1 MYSSSLLHK
10 RNAYEAG
17 RQRTYGTK
25 TTNPG
30 VTMLERISRREEADL
45 FIAWIAIAV
54 SFTIINITP
63 YGLMGSFN
71 AISPVTA
78 LIYFGISLLTVGIGF
93 ILHEMAHKFVA
104 IRFGY
109 WTEFVKDNTMLL
121 VAVIMAA
128 LAGFVFAAPGATVI
142 YSRDGRPL
150 TKRENG
156 IISAAGPVVNLLLC
170 VVFAA
175 LFFLAGGKA
184 GLLSGSLLAMIG
196 IAGVQI
202 NAMIA
207 AFNLLPISILDG
219 RKVFAWSIPIFFVLI
234 IAAFGTLVAAYYHLW
249 MLI

>member
-1 MYSSSLLHK
+1 MYSSPLLHK

-17 RQRTYGTK
+17 QQRTYGTK
-25 TTNPG
+25 TTSPG

-45 FIAWIAIAV
+45 FIAWMAIAV

-63 YGLMGSFN
+63 YGLMGGFN

-78 LIYFGISLLTVGIGF
+78 LIYFGIALLTVGIGF

-109 WTEFVKDNTMLL
+109 WAEFVKDNTMLL

-128 LAGFVFAAPGATVI
+128 LVGFVFAAPGATVI
-142 YSRDGRPL
+142 YSRDGRSL
-150 TKRENG
+150 TKREEG
-156 IISAAGPVVNLLLC
+156 IISASGPVVNLILC
-170 VVFAA
+170 VLFAA
-175 LFFLAGGKA
+175 LFFIAGGA
-184 GLLSGSLLAMIG
+184 AARNTSILALLG

-202 NAMIA
+202 NAMLA

-219 RKVFAWSIPIFFVLI
+219 RKIFAWNIPVFLVLI
-234 IAAFGTLVAAYYHLW
+234 LAAFGTLVASYY
-249 MLI
+249 LI